1 MLKIFF
7 YCYIIA
13 MAKKQVKKRVIRKSK
28 GLTKTEK
35 TQVKKIANSV
45 ISTVAED
52 KYMNA
57 QRYIGVVPVQSTV
70 GGTRISVMGFST
82 SLTNTANG
90 GQLHY
95 GYNENSALE
104 PMKEQKML
112 RPFVPATG
120 SAQTDAYAVEG
131 RECKPKSAQCKWRF
145 SRDIGEMLKN
155 LSGAGYNTQQLN
167 PPLEVASNLPII
179 CRMIRVSPKQTQ
191 TNVLC
196 DPRLDL
202 FLDNYN
208 NATGV
213 DTGTFDDTELLT
225 YRINKRRYT
234 VAQDKFFRIQ
244 NGLTVQW
251 QRSILSHADAGVNSA
266 TRMVLQPSIT
276 NTNAN
281 CDKVITTHSRL
292 TMKKHGSVFY
302 DTPDY
307 SQLEAPSSGHKREF
321 TLLHF
326 MYAGAETFL
335 DENASANPTYP
346 TDLKISA
353 SPIVKFTDV

>member
-1 MLKIFF
+1 
-7 YCYIIA
+7 
-13 MAKKQVKKRVIRKSK
+13 MAKTNIKVVRGGKVIKRGKRFAKKPLSK
-28 GLTKTEK
+28 PQRAE
-35 TQVKKIANSV
+35 VSKIAQAT
-45 ISTVAED
+45 ISKVAED
-52 KYMNA
+52 KYMNS
-57 QRYIGVVPVQSTV
+57 QRHIGVKPVQSTI
-70 GGTRISVMGFST
+70 GGTRVSVIGFSS

-95 GYNENSALE
+95 GYDANSSLE
-104 PMKEQKML
+104 PIKEQKML

-120 SAQTDAYAVEG
+120 NAQTDNYALEG

-145 SRDIGEMLKN
+145 SRNISEMLTAVTRNNYYDQEPVPLN
-155 LSGAGYNTQQLN
+155 LAQ
-167 PPLEVASNLPII
+167 NLPII
-179 CRMIRVSPKQTQ
+179 CRMVQVVPKQTQ

-196 DPRLDL
+196 DPKEDL

-208 NATGV
+208 NATGIDV
-213 DTGTFDDTELLT
+213 GTFDDTEILT

-234 VAQDKFFRIQ
+234 VVKDNFFRLQ

-251 QRSILSHADAGVNSA
+251 QRAILNAGSPGSTSPSRA
-266 TRMVLQPSIT
+266 MLQPSIT

-281 CDKVITTHSRL
+281 CEKVITTYPQL

-302 DTPDY
+302 DTPAT
-307 SQLEAPSSGHKREF
+307 SQLEAPSAGHKRTF

-326 MYAGAETFL
+326 MYAGAESYFD
-335 DENASANPTYP
+335 DEALAFPTYP
-346 TDLKISA
+346 TDLRISA

>member
-1 MLKIFF
+1 MP
-7 YCYIIA
+7 
-13 MAKKQVKKRVIRKSK
+13 KKMKKRVIRKSK
-28 GLTKTEK
+28 GLTKAEK

-57 QRYIGVVPVQSTV
+57 QRYIGVVPVQSTI

-82 SLTNTANG
+82 SLTNTPS
-90 GQLHY
+90 GQTQAY
-95 GYNENSALE
+95 GYNSNSALE

-145 SRDIGEMLKN
+145 SRDIGELLTN
-155 LSGAGYNTQQLN
+155 LSGSGYNTQVPN
-167 PPLEVASNLPII
+167 PPLQLASNLPII
-179 CRMIRVSPKQTQ
+179 CRMVRVSPKQTQ
-191 TNVLC
+191 SNVLC
-196 DPRLDL
+196 EPRLDL
-202 FLDNYN
+202 FLDNFN
-208 NATGV
+208 NATGI

-225 YRINKRRYT
+225 YRINKRRYS

-266 TRMVLQPSIT
+266 TRVVVQPSIT

-281 CDKVITTHSRL
+281 CEKVITTYPQL
-292 TMKKHGSVFY
+292 TAKKHGSVFY

-335 DENASANPTYP
+335 DENASANPTFP
-346 TDLKISA
+346 NDIKISA

>member
-1 MLKIFF
+1 
-7 YCYIIA
+7 
-13 MAKKQVKKRVIRKSK
+13 MAKKPVKKRVIRKSK

-95 GYNENSALE
+95 GYGENSALE

-145 SRDIGEMLKN
+145 SRDIGEILTN
-155 LSGAGYNTQQLN
+155 ISGSGWNTQYTN
-167 PPLEVASNLPII
+167 PPLNLASNLPII

-196 DPRLDL
+196 NPRLDL

-225 YRINKRRYT
+225 YRLNKRRY
-234 VAQDKFFRIQ
+234 VVVQDKFFRIQ

-251 QRSILSHADAGVNSA
+251 QRFIPGGDQTNLSGV
-266 TRMVLQPSIT
+266 QPMIS
-276 NTNAN
+276 NTNPN
-281 CDKVITTHSRL
+281 CDKVITTHSQL

>member
-1 MLKIFF
+1 MPKTR
-7 YCYIIA
+7 YQPT
-13 MAKKQVKKRVIRKSK
+13 KKKGKKAK
-28 GLTKTEK
+28 GLNKKERSE
-35 TQVKKIANSV
+35 VAKIAKAQ

-57 QRYIGVVPVQSTV
+57 QRYIGVVPVASAI
-70 GGTRISVMGFST
+70 GNTRVSVLGFST
-82 SLTNTANG
+82 SLTNTSNG

-95 GYNENSALE
+95 GYNSNSALE

-131 RECKPKSAQCKWRF
+131 RECRPKSAQCKWRF
-145 SRDIGEMLKN
+145 SRDVGSLLTN
-155 LSGAGYNTQQLN
+155 LSGSGWNTQYNNL
-167 PPLEVASNLPII
+167 PLGLASNLPII
-179 CRMIRVSPKQTQ
+179 CRMVRVVPKQTQ

-208 NATGV
+208 NATGI
-213 DTGTFDDTELLT
+213 DDGTFDDTELLT
-225 YRINKRRYT
+225 YRINKRRYSL
-234 VAQDKFFRIQ
+234 VQDKFFRIQ
-244 NGLTVQW
+244 NGLTVTW
-251 QRSILSHADAGVNSA
+251 QRFIPGGDQTNLGGV
-266 TRMVLQPSIT
+266 QPQIS
-276 NTNAN
+276 NTNPN
-281 CDKVITTHSRL
+281 CEKVITTYPTL

-307 SQLEAPSSGHKREF
+307 SQLEAPSAGHRREF

-335 DENASANPTYP
+335 DETASANPVYP
-346 TDLKISA
+346 TDIKISS